1 MFSESSADFDQEKIL
16 SQLSVETV
24 EKAGK
29 SQTIRN
35 DRNYLRNMTLISVFQ
50 EAHQILTKCLD
61 GIDEKFGF
69 NHTELKELVQTMF
82 NSLLKNYGEINNEC
96 LLNFTSKIS
105 AEKQKPQSGI
115 CKIFHYKKSCVKL
128 LKQLL

>member
-1 MFSESSADFDQEKIL
+1 MSSESSADFDQEKIL

-50 EAHQILTKCLD
+50 EAHQILTKSLD

-69 NHTELKELVQTMF
+69 NHTEVKELVKTMF

-96 LLNFTSKIS
+96 RLNFRSKIS

-115 CKIFHYKKSCVKL
+115 YKIFHYK
-128 LKQLL
+128 